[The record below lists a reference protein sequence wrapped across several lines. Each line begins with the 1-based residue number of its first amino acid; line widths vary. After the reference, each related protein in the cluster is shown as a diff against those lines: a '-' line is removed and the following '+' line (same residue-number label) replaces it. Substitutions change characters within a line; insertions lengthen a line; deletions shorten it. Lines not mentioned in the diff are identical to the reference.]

1 MLQSAVLEAICAG
14 LFGSG
19 VTKITVA
26 LFLGLLT
33 PAFVA
38 CSTNAGEGRDVNGRV
53 EEWHIP
59 G

>member
-1 MLQSAVLEAICAG
+1 M

-38 CSTNAGEGRDVNGRV
+38 CAGEGRDVNGRV